1 MSCSLPP
8 YGSTSLPIA
17 LISMVGVGEPS
28 YCSKEDGR
36 TPSGSLQLSSSSH
49 GAHDS
54 GPNDA
59 EGVSM
64 LIDAILV
71 YDDLLHNQV
80 MLESTSHQRSSF
92 NNVNNLMIN
101 GGVCNNNQVSI

>member
-1 MSCSLPP
+1 MA
-8 YGSTSLPIA
+8 GA
-17 LISMVGVGEPS
+17 GEPS
-28 YCSKEDGR
+28 STVVKRKGEPFQGRSK
-36 TPSGSLQLSSSSH
+36 QFKLSSSSH

-64 LIDAILV
+64 LIDAIVV

-80 MLESTSHQRSSF
+80 MLESTPHQRSSF